1 MVMVVVVEGGDK
13 RIVRVVIVAVVVDVE
28 ENRMIKQ

>member
-1 MVMVVVVEGGDK
+1 MVVVVEGGDK